1 MDYTYSGKE
10 DANTLKHLQA
20 GETCKVTGYGQSMA
34 PRLKSGQ
41 SVIVEPVTA
50 ETVLKKRDIVFV
62 KVNGHIYLHLISA
75 IKNNKQFQIS
85 NNHKHVNGWVSRS
98 SIYGKVVKIL

>member
-10 DANTLKHLQA
+10 DATTLKHLQA
-20 GETCKVTGYGQSMA
+20 GETCKVTGYGQSMT

-41 SVIVEPVTA
+41 SVIVEPVTDQ
-50 ETVLKKRDIVFV
+50 TVLKKRDIVFV

>member
-1 MDYTYSGKE
+1 MEYTYEGKE
-10 DANTLKHLQA
+10 DVNTLRRLQA
-20 GETCKVTGYGQSMA
+20 GETCKVTGYGQSMT

-41 SVIVEPVTA
+41 SVIVEPVTE
-50 ETVLKKRDIVFV
+50 ETKLKKRDIVFV

-85 NNHKHVNGWVSRS
+85 NNHKHVNGWVTRN